1 MQVPIALVLGQSCT
15 PHPVLDTACSPN
27 SPMANS
33 GGPSIVLHSTLII
46 SHDCD
51 LGGYLNPCANVPSCV
66 ERNTVCREQPMRAQG
81 WHIVRQNR
89 VSHWWFSAQRA
100 SRHAGRNVK
109 VVQYF
114 PRIADCQHNAY
125 TTVSVRGVSQVVG

>member
-15 PHPVLDTACSPN
+15 PHPVLDTVCFPN

-33 GGPSIVLHSTLII
+33 GGPSIALHSTLII

-51 LGGYLNPCANVPSCV
+51 LGGYLNPCA
-66 ERNTVCREQPMRAQG
+66 
-81 WHIVRQNR
+81 
-89 VSHWWFSAQRA
+89 
-100 SRHAGRNVK
+100 K